1 MTLNMTLKTMLYIHT
16 GELINDIYNTGEKQY
31 DIE

>member
-16 GELINDIYNTGEKQY
+16 VELINDIYNTGEKQY